1 MWWNETISDLTM
13 FQENRSSRLFLAIS
27 SIGPAYPACHF
38 YSVESGDCL
47 LGNFEPLNWEN
58 VATPSGTTV
67 HFNESEY
74 LKPGE
79 LAAWLQNQP
88 RFQDICTAQ
97 PWLRPSPLPRAQIS
111 AGDPRHTIRRP
122 LLLWANVPCSAGWA
136 PRPIRDP
143 THITFDELANLM
155 IKLQMAKEAH
165 VHSCLSEVIQRA
177 PLGLTLRFC
186 LFLFT
191 RHDWI

>member
-1 MWWNETISDLTM
+1 MILSSGSYYDSAHGANGTFIVLQIQSFFPTDGTGAGFDPPYCYLERDELKFRYHIPGSNDLGSCSASDKCVCLTGKCGENETISDLTM

-79 LAAWLQNQP
+79 LAA
-88 RFQDICTAQ
+88 
-97 PWLRPSPLPRAQIS
+97 
-111 AGDPRHTIRRP
+111 
-122 LLLWANVPCSAGWA
+122 
-136 PRPIRDP
+136 
-143 THITFDELANLM
+143 
-155 IKLQMAKEAH
+155 
-165 VHSCLSEVIQRA
+165 
-177 PLGLTLRFC
+177 
-186 LFLFT
+186 
-191 RHDWI
+191 